1 MVHVALLR
9 LRLALWSDGRHRR
22 KRLAGAGLVFARSR
36 VFHAVQRLHH
46 HQAGSTPLRAVG
58 LPDQPELLRD
68 AGDRG
73 ATRQGCGP
81 CGAVRHLLHGVHRQ
95 RKHPGYRRDARHDRC
110 AANAPAGGTAVFA
123 QSSEVGPLRMS
134 CSWYPWS
141 TFHTISSAEHV
152 VHDYVHS
159 QLQLFVSCLANCVQT
174 CTDRTASEAC
184 FHVYRENSPLI
195 LASFHTACAAQG
207 MHEIER

>member
-1 MVHVALLR
+1 
-9 LRLALWSDGRHRR
+9 
-22 KRLAGAGLVFARSR
+22 
-36 VFHAVQRLHH
+36 
-46 HQAGSTPLRAVG
+46 
-58 LPDQPELLRD
+58 
-68 AGDRG
+68 
-73 ATRQGCGP
+73 
-81 CGAVRHLLHGVHRQ
+81 
-95 RKHPGYRRDARHDRC
+95 
-110 AANAPAGGTAVFA
+110 
-123 QSSEVGPLRMS
+123 MS